1 MTDYLENKNSI
12 KNWNE
17 DDRPREKLALK
28 GRSSLSDA
36 ELLAIIM
43 GSGNR
48 EESAVELAKRIL
60 NSANNNW
67 NELAKYSIVDL
78 CKFKGVGEAKAISI
92 ITAM

>member
-48 EESAVELAKRIL
+48 EESAVEL
-60 NSANNNW
+60 
-67 NELAKYSIVDL
+67 
-78 CKFKGVGEAKAISI
+78 G
-92 ITAM
+92 